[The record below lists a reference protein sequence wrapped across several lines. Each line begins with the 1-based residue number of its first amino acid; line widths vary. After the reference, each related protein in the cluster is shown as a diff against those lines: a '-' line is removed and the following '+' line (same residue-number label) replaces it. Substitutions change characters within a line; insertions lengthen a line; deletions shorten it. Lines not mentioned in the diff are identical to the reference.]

1 MGVCKSRLTAKNL
14 AFSRL
19 TVDFFQSRLT
29 EQISEIF
36 ENKTPKTILF
46 HRICTFLVYLTCF
59 LLVDKEDIIVW
70 KPDNVF

>member
-1 MGVCKSRLTAKNL
+1 MGVYESRLTAKNL

-19 TVDFFQSRLT
+19 TVDFFKSRLT
-29 EQISEIF
+29 GQISEIF

-46 HRICTFLVYLTCF
+46 HWICDFLVYLTHF

-70 KPDNVF
+70 KPDRAF